1 MSNLSI
7 KLTTPHQSDAP
18 FVGERVFQNRGV
30 CGKRSLL
37 SPPAPP
43 SLVLFALAPF
53 SARPECE
60 NSFSRPDIS
69 FGSYGNACYAG
80 KIILESSYSIFH
92 QKDKSLQNNMI
103 LTMWP
108 PTDWMQFLYLL
119 YFCHWMAFWKW
130 HDYTFL
136 AVFANYSY
144 MYSIE

>member
-80 KIILESSYSIFH
+80 NQNLYRPSSRINYGLARFRVVESQTWETIPTVVMCLPYSVF
-92 QKDKSLQNNMI
+92 KKKYRL
-103 LTMWP
+103 
-108 PTDWMQFLYLL
+108 FLL
-119 YFCHWMAFWKW
+119 
-130 HDYTFL
+130 DSQT
-136 AVFANYSY
+136 
-144 MYSIE
+144 